1 MKILLDMN
9 LSPEWVSF
17 LEQAGFACV
26 HWSTVGDPR
35 APDWELLAW
44 ARERGYV
51 LFTHDLDFGALLAA
65 TRDRGPSVIQVRVKD
80 TLPSAVGPDVVRVL
94 HLRRDVLEQGAL
106 VTIDK
111 AQARVRVLPIGAGGD
126 PEDEPG

>member
-65 TRDRGPSVIQVRVKD
+65 TRDRGPSVIQVRWRA
-80 TLPSAVGPDVVRVL
+80 SS
-94 HLRRDVLEQGAL
+94 
-106 VTIDK
+106 
-111 AQARVRVLPIGAGGD
+111 
-126 PEDEPG
+126 